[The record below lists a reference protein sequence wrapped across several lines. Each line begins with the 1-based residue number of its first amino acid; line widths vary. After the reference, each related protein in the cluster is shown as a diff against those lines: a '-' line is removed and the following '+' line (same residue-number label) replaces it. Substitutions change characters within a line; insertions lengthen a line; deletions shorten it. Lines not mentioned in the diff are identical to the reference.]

1 MSDQE
6 RADHRGSD
14 PRSSGAAGGLE
25 AAPRMR
31 VAFVG
36 EDEAL
41 DHVAGAAVEL
51 ARRNQARLVLYD
63 RDAASALSDPL
74 PNQWASSGE
83 REQYGDPLSDDEL
96 VRLGREPLARK
107 VSAARRQG
115 VDAWG
120 WLAERHGTD
129 TMVDYARR
137 HGADLVLL
145 PDDLDEPGLADRLK
159 RETVDQA
166 VEEAAEEKEDQP
178 DGIAVMLV
186 ASDGSTQL
194 AGGRL

>member
-1 MSDQE
+1 VSDQQ
-6 RADHRGSD
+6 RADHRRPD
-14 PRSSGAAGGLE
+14 HQLDDA
-25 AAPRMR
+25 RML

-41 DHVAGAAVEL
+41 DHVAGAAIEL
-51 ARRNQARLVLYD
+51 AQRNTARLVLYD
-63 RDAASALSDPL
+63 RDAASAFSDPL
-74 PNQWASSGE
+74 PNRWGSHRE
-83 REQYGDPLSDDEL
+83 REQYGDPLSDEEL

-107 VSAARRQG
+107 VAAARREG

-137 HGADLVLL
+137 HQADLVLL
-145 PDDLDEPGLADRLK
+145 PDDLDEPGLADRLR
-159 RETVDQA
+159 RETVERA
-166 VEEAAEEKEDQP
+166 VDEATEDHQ
-178 DGIAVMLV
+178 DGIAVLLV

-194 AGGRL
+194 AAGRL

>member
-1 MSDQE
+1 MSDQRQAE
-6 RADHRGSD
+6 HRKPGHHGPPGAGAD
-14 PRSSGAAGGLE
+14 LE
-25 AAPRMR
+25 HARML

-41 DHVAGAAVEL
+41 DHVADAAVEL
-51 ARRNQARLVLYD
+51 ARRTQARLVLYD
-63 RDAASALSDPL
+63 RDAASAFADPL
-74 PNQWASSGE
+74 PNQWASHRE

-107 VSAARRQG
+107 VAAARRQG

-129 TMVDYARR
+129 TMVDYAKR
-137 HGADLVLL
+137 HHADAVLL

-159 RETVDQA
+159 RETVDRA
-166 VEEAAEEKEDQP
+166 VNEASETDEP
-178 DGIAVMLV
+178 DEGIAVLLV
-186 ASDGSTQL
+186 APGGSTEL
-194 AGGRL
+194 ADGHL